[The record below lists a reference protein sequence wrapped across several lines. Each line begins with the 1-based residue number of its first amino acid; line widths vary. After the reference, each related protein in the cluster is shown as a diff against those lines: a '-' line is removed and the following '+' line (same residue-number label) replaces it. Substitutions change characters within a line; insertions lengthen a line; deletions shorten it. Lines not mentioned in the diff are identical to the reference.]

1 MSSPV
6 ELALAE
12 LKLEAAR
19 AKAAKLE
26 QHLTD
31 ALDAVHDAEAE
42 LVAALADAKRGQP
55 EPEHSGEVTYAHAER
70 AEGTGRT
77 GLA

>member
-6 ELALAE
+6 EVAE
-12 LKLEAAR
+12 LKLAAAR
-19 AKAAKLE
+19 AKVAKLE
-26 QHLTD
+26 AHLEG
-31 ALDAVHDAEAE
+31 AQQAVREAE
-42 LVAALADAKRGQP
+42 GELAVALGTNVVPR
-55 EPEHSGEVTYAHAER
+55 EHSGEVTYAHAEH

>member
-1 MSSPV
+1 MSTPV
-6 ELALAE
+6 EVAE

-26 QHLTD
+26 AHLEGAQQAVRE
-31 ALDAVHDAEAE
+31 ALAE
-42 LVAALADAKRGQP
+42 LEAARQAEGTA
-55 EPEHSGEVTYAHAER
+55 EPLEHSGEVTYAHAEH

-77 GLA
+77 GMA